1 MPRLSSL
8 SFSLPLFFSFS
19 FSCSS
24 PPLLSA
30 SFSTCLLVDFT
41 LVALGDSKVVVV
53 GFLVHTCA
61 FFVVNGHNH
70 ANVYAYAWQLS
81 TCVWLC
87 VAYIFGCGIY
97 KKSFLIFTSDLSG
110 FKHPQCH
117 HLISE
122 HHVSFQLFS
131 LSHITVE
138 RLCQMCGFVLYIVYS
153 ISLSV

>member
-53 GFLVHTCA
+53 GFLVHACA

-87 VAYIFGCGIY
+87 AAYIFGCGIY

-117 HLISE
+117 CKIISYLNIMLAFNCS
-122 HHVSFQLFS
+122 HFLTS
-131 LSHITVE
+131 L
-138 RLCQMCGFVLYIVYS
+138 
-153 ISLSV
+153 